1 MQRIYIDKRS
11 VPMFVLSVL
20 IIFALIGVNFGV
32 LYSKTKENLI
42 ATRQNQ
48 VLQGV
53 AQVDYFFQE
62 STDSVKKA
70 SYAISAMQSRNASP
84 EEILSYLEQESE
96 VYTQAV
102 NENFTGLYGSFD
114 GKYLDGIGWV
124 PDAGYVAEERPW
136 YTDALAAQGE
146 IALVTPYLDS
156 QTGTVMMSISRLLED
171 GKSVV
176 SLNLSMDGLQAI
188 TEENAVKFLWNEA
201 ILLDQDGFVVTHS
214 DRDELG
220 KVYGAEADGMG
231 GLIAGKLSSEV
242 MEQGKKY
249 FEMQYGGKSYFVFVA
264 EVSDDWHALAIVDES
279 RLLGSMRWLYVI
291 FFVTLFVIFGVIA
304 FVFLKIQ
311 QKQGQAEALNR
322 QIKAVANI
330 YAAVRLID
338 LKEDSFTMINDREE
352 DMQRLLSDRHDH
364 AQNALRVTMDAMTD
378 IRFKKAI
385 FDFTNFTT
393 LQERLDGKSTITREY
408 IDNNNDRCR
417 ARFVPVEYDEDGTL
431 HYVMW
436 MVEIIDDRGA

>member
-1 MQRIYIDKRS
+1 MAANEFVVIDK
-11 VPMFVLSVL
+11 
-20 IIFALIGVNFGV
+20 
-32 LYSKTKENLI
+32 
-42 ATRQNQ
+42 
-48 VLQGV
+48 
-53 AQVDYFFQE
+53 
-62 STDSVKKA
+62 
-70 SYAISAMQSRNASP
+70 
-84 EEILSYLEQESE
+84 
-96 VYTQAV
+96 
-102 NENFTGLYGSFD
+102 FT
-114 GKYLDGIGWV
+114 
-124 PDAGYVAEERPW
+124 
-136 YTDALAAQGE
+136 
-146 IALVTPYLDS
+146 
-156 QTGTVMMSISRLLED
+156 
-171 GKSVV
+171 
-176 SLNLSMDGLQAI
+176 
-188 TEENAVKFLWNEA
+188 
-201 ILLDQDGFVVTHS
+201 